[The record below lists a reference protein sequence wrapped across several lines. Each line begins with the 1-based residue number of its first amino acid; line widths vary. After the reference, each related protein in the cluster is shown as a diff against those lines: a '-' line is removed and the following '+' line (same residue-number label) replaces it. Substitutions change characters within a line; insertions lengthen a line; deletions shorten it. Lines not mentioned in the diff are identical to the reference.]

1 MTNVNLVLKLILDER
16 LLQIVSNHPVHILN
30 SEGDFSPSAF
40 IPFCIFG
47 NNMINLGKKI
57 SSFELP
63 VCNIFLA
70 KIWND
75 QLCYEMDLNL
85 LKDEDDL
92 NYQLKNGLTLILDF
106 NEERQFAKDSI
117 QEKTEMEVSHYFYED
132 EDNGV
137 QVHLDSISI
146 VKYEKFF
153 FLSKLFRFFAIDWR
167 RRL

>member
-1 MTNVNLVLKLILDER
+1 
-16 LLQIVSNHPVHILN
+16 
-30 SEGDFSPSAF
+30 
-40 IPFCIFG
+40 
-47 NNMINLGKKI
+47 
-57 SSFELP
+57 
-63 VCNIFLA
+63 
-70 KIWND
+70 
-75 QLCYEMDLNL
+75 MDLNL

>member
-1 MTNVNLVLKLILDER
+1 MQK
-16 LLQIVSNHPVHILN
+16 VSNHPVHILN

-40 IPFCIFG
+40 IPFCFFG
-47 NNMINLGKKI
+47 NKKLGQYI
-57 SSFELP
+57 DAFEAP
-63 VCNIFLA
+63 VCNIFQA
-70 KIWND
+70 TNWND

-146 VKYEKFF
+146 GKYEKFF